1 MNKKKTFGVI
11 GLGKFG
17 FHVAKTLTELGAE
30 VIAVDREEEKVKD
43 IAEIVTQTYVL
54 DAMDEKS
61 LKEAGLA
68 NIDVAVVSI
77 GQNVEANIIVVM
89 TLMEL
94 GVKNIVAKAVNP
106 IHGRLLEK
114 LGVSRVVYPERDMAI
129 RVSHS
134 LLMRNV
140 LEEIPLTGKHS
151 IFEIKAPQVTVGKAL
166 KDLHLP
172 RNYNIIVLAIRRN
185 NELFVNP
192 SGDDIIQEND
202 ILLLLG
208 ENEKVVNFSN
218 I

>member
-1 MNKKKTFGVI
+1 MKKTFCVI

-17 FHVAKTLTELGAE
+17 FHVAKTLSELGAE
-30 VIAVDREEEKVKD
+30 VIAIDSEEDKVKD
-43 IAEIVTQTYVL
+43 IAEIVTQTYIL
-54 DAMDEKS
+54 DATDEKA
-61 LKEAGLA
+61 LREAGLS
-68 NIDVAVVSI
+68 NVDVAIVSI
-77 GQNVEANIIVVM
+77 GQNVEANVIVVM
-89 TLMEL
+89 TIMEL

-114 LGVSRVVYPERDMAI
+114 LGVTRVVYPERDMAI

-134 LLMRNV
+134 LLIKNV

-151 IFEIKAPQVTVGKAL
+151 IFEIRAPQITVGKTL

-185 NELFVNP
+185 NELLVNP
-192 SGDDIIQEND
+192 SGEDKIVEND
-202 ILLLLG
+202 VLLLLG
-208 ENEKVVNFSN
+208 ENEKVIAFSN

>member
-1 MNKKKTFGVI
+1 MNNKKTFGVI

>member
-1 MNKKKTFGVI
+1 MKKTFGVI

-30 VIAVDREEEKVKD
+30 VIAVDREEDKVKD
-43 IAEIVTQTYVL
+43 IAEIVTQTYVI

-114 LGVSRVVYPERDMAI
+114 LGVTRVVYPERDMAV

-134 LLMRNV
+134 LLIRNV

-151 IFEIKAPQVTVGKAL
+151 IFEIKAPQTTMGKAL

-172 RNYNIIVLAIRRN
+172 RNYNIIVLAIRRDSN
-185 NELFVNP
+185 LLVNP
-192 SGDDIIQEND
+192 SGDDIIREND
-202 ILLLLG
+202 VLLLLG
-208 ENEKVVNFSN
+208 ENEKVVAFSN

>member
-1 MNKKKTFGVI
+1 MKKKTFGVI

-43 IAEIVTQTYVL
+43 ISEVVTQTYIL
-54 DAMDEKS
+54 DAMDEKA

-106 IHGRLLEK
+106 MHGKLLEK
-114 LGVSRVVYPERDMAI
+114 MGVTRVVYPERDMAI

-151 IFEIKAPQVTVGKAL
+151 IFEIKAPLSTVGKQL

-172 RNYNIIVLAIRRN
+172 RNFNIIVLAIRRN
-185 NELFVNP
+185 SQLFVNP
-192 SGDDIIQEND
+192 SGDDMIEEND
-202 ILLLLG
+202 VLLLLG
-208 ENEKVVNFSN
+208 ENEKVVTFSN
-218 I
+218 S

>member
-1 MNKKKTFGVI
+1 MKKTFGVI

-89 TLMEL
+89 SLMEL

-114 LGVSRVVYPERDMAI
+114 LGVTRVVYPERDMAI

-134 LLMRNV
+134 LLIRNV

-151 IFEIKAPQVTVGKAL
+151 IFEVKAPQNTVGKAL

-185 NELFVNP
+185 NELLVNP
-192 SGDDIIQEND
+192 SGEDFIQEND

>member
-1 MNKKKTFGVI
+1 MKKTFGVI

-17 FHVAKTLTELGAE
+17 FHVAKTLSELGAE

-43 IAEIVTQTYVL
+43 LSDFVTQTYIL
-54 DAMDEKS
+54 DAMDEKA
-61 LKEAGLA
+61 LREAGLS
-68 NIDVAVVSI
+68 NVDVAIVSI

-94 GVKNIVAKAVNP
+94 GVKNIIAKAVNP
-106 IHGRLLEK
+106 IHGKVLEK
-114 LGVSRVVYPERDMAI
+114 LGVKRVVYPERDMAI
-129 RVSHS
+129 RISHS

-140 LEEIPLTGKHS
+140 LEEIPLTEKHG
-151 IFEIKAPQVTVGKAL
+151 IFELTAPQPTIGKAL

-185 NELFVNP
+185 HNLLVNP
-192 SGDDIIQEND
+192 SGDDIIQEGD

-208 ENEKVVNFSN
+208 ENEKVVKFSN
-218 I
+218 L

>member
-1 MNKKKTFGVI
+1 MKKTFGVI

-43 IAEIVTQTYVL
+43 IAEIVTQTYAL
-54 DAMDEKS
+54 DAMDEKA

-68 NIDVAVVSI
+68 NIDVAIVSI

-114 LGVSRVVYPERDMAI
+114 LGVTRVVYPERDMAI
-129 RVSHS
+129 RVAHS
-134 LLMRNV
+134 LLIRNV
-140 LEEIPLTGKHS
+140 LEEIPLTVKHS
-151 IFEIKAPQVTVGKAL
+151 IFEIKAPQITIGKAL

-202 ILLLLG
+202 VLLLLG
-208 ENEKVVNFSN
+208 ENEKVVGFSN

>member
-1 MNKKKTFGVI
+1 MKKTFGVI

-17 FHVAKTLTELGAE
+17 FNVAKTLTELGAE

-43 IAEIVTQTYVL
+43 LSDFVTQTYIL
-54 DAMDEKS
+54 DAMDERA
-61 LKEAGLA
+61 LKEAGLS
-68 NIDVAVVSI
+68 NVDIAVVSI
-77 GQNVEANIIVVM
+77 GENVEANIIVVM
-89 TLMEL
+89 ALMEL

-114 LGVSRVVYPERDMAI
+114 LGVTRVVYPERDMAI
-129 RVSHS
+129 RISHS

-140 LEEIPLTGKHS
+140 LEEIPLTVQHS
-151 IFEIKAPQVTVGKAL
+151 IFEIKTPSYTVGKAL

-185 NELFVNP
+185 NDLFVNP
-192 SGDDIIQEND
+192 SGEDVIQEND

-208 ENEKVVNFSN
+208 ENEKVVKFSN
-218 I
+218 S

>member
-1 MNKKKTFGVI
+1 MKKSFGVI

-54 DAMDEKS
+54 DAMDEKA

-68 NIDVAVVSI
+68 NVDVAVVSI

-106 IHGRLLEK
+106 IHGKLLEK
-114 LGVSRVVYPERDMAI
+114 LGVTRVVYPERDMAI

-134 LLMRNV
+134 LLIRNV

-151 IFEIKAPQVTVGKAL
+151 IFEIKAPQLTIGKAL

-192 SGDDIIQEND
+192 SGDDIVQEND
-202 ILLLLG
+202 VLLLLG
-208 ENEKVVNFSN
+208 ENEKVVSFSN
-218 I
+218 IQ